1 VRAEVAV
8 KAALLALLCSC
19 GSGDGF
25 PDAFAPPPPPP
36 KPGTFSVRWTLMST
50 SAAMVQTCAQAN
62 ATKVTVGI
70 TDEKTSDHSSISFD
84 CGLGDAL
91 SGDLA
96 VGTYDL
102 TYTLLGTAGTIATGT
117 PQMGI
122 AITSNGTTPVTDVV
136 FTVP

>member
-1 VRAEVAV
+1 M
-8 KAALLALLCSC
+8 
-19 GSGDGF
+19 
-25 PDAFAPPPPPP
+25 P
-36 KPGTFSVRWTLMST
+36 T
-50 SAAMVQTCAQAN
+50 TCAAAN

-84 CGLGDAL
+84 CALADAL

-102 TYTLLGTAGTIATGT
+102 TFTLVGTAGNIATGT
-117 PQMGI
+117 PQPGI